1 MGCQT
6 PLGAMES
13 PPPHTH
19 TPSSRGGGGLITP
32 VAAAEASVGPHCMS
46 AGASVYHGLKT
57 LQFLLALLLS
67 VRPQAGLFPLWG
79 SGLSHQVLPGEF

>member
-13 PPPHTH
+13 PPHTH

-67 VRPQAGLFPLWG
+67 VRPQAGLLPLWG